1 MSSLKTKLEAI
12 KEDNIDSNNLID
24 DIMYPVAQAGQIL
37 NNISGTADTISG
49 LGGTEQDVINKA
61 SEILGE
67 VNE

>member
-37 NNISGTADTISG
+37 NNISGTSDTISG